1 VWYSLDW
8 LQHDVLDIP
17 GYPEYVGALI
27 CMPAAVVLG
36 VWSGTTLQ
44 YSIVM
49 DQWCCVSAL
58 MVYWYLWW
66 TDVVL
71 LMESLVVV
79 MAENLLLVEVLDL
92 SVMVVVELD
101 LLQDFPMVL
110 LGIRT

>member
-1 VWYSLDW
+1 
-8 LQHDVLDIP
+8 
-17 GYPEYVGALI
+17 
-27 CMPAAVVLG
+27 
-36 VWSGTTLQ
+36 
-44 YSIVM
+44 
-49 DQWCCVSAL
+49 

-79 MAENLLLVEVLDL
+79 MAEDLLLVEVLDL
-92 SVMVVVELD
+92 SVTVVVELD